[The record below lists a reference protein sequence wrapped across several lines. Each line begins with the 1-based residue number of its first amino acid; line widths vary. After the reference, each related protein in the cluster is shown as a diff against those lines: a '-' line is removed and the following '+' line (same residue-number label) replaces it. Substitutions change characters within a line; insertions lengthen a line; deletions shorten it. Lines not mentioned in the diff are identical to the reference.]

1 MASPKLISLLLFVL
15 VHVFALL
22 SRPVHC
28 NENEDNL
35 LQGINSFRQA
45 AKQPP
50 LVKNGKADC
59 LADEIADELEDESCT
74 STTNGASIVPSS
86 NTRLSDL
93 PKHLDKC
100 KINANSTAD
109 ATIMPVCVPDLV
121 PTLVLTNYT
130 HTALAK
136 YLNNSKYTGVGVG
149 SEDNWMVVV
158 LTTNTPTGSF
168 SGALSLVPKVGFGH
182 YMVSSLLGLGLFFLF
197 AN

>member
-1 MASPKLISLLLFVL
+1 MPE
-15 VHVFALL
+15 VFYY
-22 SRPVHC
+22 HFIC
-28 NENEDNL
+28 TENEDNL

-109 ATIMPVCVPDLV
+109 AIIMPVCVPDLV